1 MIYNFTYINLDYL
14 DDISG
19 DDASFKS
26 ELINIFLQQVPEFIR
41 NFYYFYKNNDCKNL
55 AKEAHTAKSS
65 VLIFNME
72 RTGKDLKKIQLLAEN
87 GNKDKIFPLILQVEN
102 DLKNASGEL
111 EKLLLKIK
119 RAEEAKTA

>member
-41 NFYYFYKNNDCKNL
+41 NFYNFYKNNDFKNL

-72 RTGKDLKKIQLLAEN
+72 KTGKDLKKIQLLAEN
-87 GNKDKIFPLILQVEN
+87 GNKNKIFPLILQFEN

-111 EKLLLKIK
+111 EKYLVKIK